1 MGGGDSGAVA
11 SKLSSGVTQIFSTN
25 AAFAALKSDGSVV
38 TWGSEWGGGDSSAVA
53 SKLTNVVA
61 FANPFTDDRLVLDA
75 SPTITLAVS
84 PNTGVTEDGSANL
97 IYTFT
102 RTGSTTSSLAVNYT
116 VGGTATLGTDYTG
129 IAATPATK
137 SVTFAAGSPNTILTV
152 DPTADTTIE
161 PDETVALTIASGTG
175 YSIGTTTAVVGTIK
189 NADPRITLA
198 LAPATGVTEDGPANL
213 IYTFSRT
220 GPTTSPL
227 TVNYIVTGTATLGTD
242 YTGIAAT
249 PATKAITFAAG
260 SATAAV
266 TVNPT
271 PDTTAET
278 NETVTLQLTAGTGYS
293 IVTTAAVSGTIRNDD
308 VIGTAANNVLI
319 GTADAEFIDGLAGA
333 DTLTGLAGADRFA
346 FRFSHSSFTAP
357 DRITDFTIDSDKIAL
372 LSATG
377 SPLPLP
383 TAFSRAANNPAATL
397 LQLANRVFA
406 DANGALAGNQ
416 PLAPNAAA
424 LVQATHPAIAGTYLL
439 INDSTAALNA
449 SNDLLINLTGHSGT
463 LPAIGTIAV
472 NRVFA

>member
-1 MGGGDSGAVA
+1 
-11 SKLSSGVTQIFSTN
+11 
-25 AAFAALKSDGSVV
+25 
-38 TWGSEWGGGDSSAVA
+38 
-53 SKLTNVVA
+53 
-61 FANPFTDDRLVLDA
+61 
-75 SPTITLAVS
+75 
-84 PNTGVTEDGSANL
+84 
-97 IYTFT
+97 
-102 RTGSTTSSLAVNYT
+102 
-116 VGGTATLGTDYTG
+116 
-129 IAATPATK
+129 
-137 SVTFAAGSPNTILTV
+137 
-152 DPTADTTIE
+152 
-161 PDETVALTIASGTG
+161 
-175 YSIGTTTAVVGTIK
+175 
-189 NADPRITLA
+189 
-198 LAPATGVTEDGPANL
+198 
-213 IYTFSRT
+213 
-220 GPTTSPL
+220 
-227 TVNYIVTGTATLGTD
+227 VTGTATLGTD

-319 GTADAEFIDGLAGA
+319 GTADAEFID
-333 DTLTGLAGADRFA
+333 GLAGADRFA